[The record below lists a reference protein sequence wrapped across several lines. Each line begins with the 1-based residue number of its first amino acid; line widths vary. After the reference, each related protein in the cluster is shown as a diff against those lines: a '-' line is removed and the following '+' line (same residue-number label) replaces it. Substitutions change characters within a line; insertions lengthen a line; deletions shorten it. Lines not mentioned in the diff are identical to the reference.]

1 MADSMRAI
9 RSRIRSIENTRQ
21 ITLSMRMVSASKLR
35 RAQLAWNSLKQ
46 YDAVSRDI
54 LSSVCASARLDKVP
68 LLAAREVRR
77 VCYVLF
83 LGSRGLCGGYN
94 QQLLRFA
101 KTMMEADSR
110 EKQLVVVGRW
120 GREQV
125 AQLQQEL
132 LRRFDS
138 FGDTPN
144 PEEGRE
150 LADFLLRHYLDG
162 GCDQIVLVYQQFL
175 SVLSQEPTSLRL
187 LPMQPKEDATAVRDM
202 IFEPDAG
209 TLLQKLTDLVLH
221 NAVYAAML
229 EAQTGEHAA
238 RMTAMTAAT
247 DNTEELIAKLSLE
260 LNHARQSAITTEI
273 SEIVGGANALE
284 TKG

>member
-1 MADSMRAI
+1 MANSMRAI
-9 RSRIRSIENTRQ
+9 RTRIRSIENTRQ

-35 RAQLAWNSLKQ
+35 RAQLAWNSLKE
-46 YDAVSRDI
+46 YDRLSRDV
-54 LSSVCASARLDKVP
+54 LSSVCATTSSEKIP
-68 LLAAREVRR
+68 LLSSREVRR

-101 KTMMEADSR
+101 KTMLEADNR
-110 EKQLVVVGRW
+110 EKELVVVGRW
-120 GREQV
+120 GHEQV
-125 AQLQQEL
+125 AQLHQEVI
-132 LRRFDS
+132 RRFDT

-144 PEEGRE
+144 PQEGRE
-150 LADFLLRHYLDG
+150 LADYLLQHYLDG
-162 GCDQIVLVYQQFL
+162 ACDEIILVYQQFI
-175 SVLSQEPTSLRL
+175 SVLTQEPTSFKL
-187 LPMQPKEDATAVRDM
+187 LPMQPKESISPLRDV
-202 IFEPDAG
+202 IFEPDAE
-209 TLLQKLTDLVLH
+209 TLLQKLTELVLH

-284 TKG
+284 KK

>member
-1 MADSMRAI
+1 MANSMRAI
-9 RSRIRSIENTRQ
+9 RTRIRSIENTRQ

-35 RAQLAWNSLKQ
+35 RAQLAWNSLKE
-46 YDAVSRDI
+46 YDRLSRDV
-54 LSSVCASARLDKVP
+54 LSSVCVTTSSEKIP
-68 LLAAREVRR
+68 LLSSREVRR

-101 KTMMEADSR
+101 KTMLEADNR
-110 EKQLVVVGRW
+110 EKELVVVGRW
-120 GREQV
+120 GHEQV
-125 AQLQQEL
+125 AQLHQEVI
-132 LRRFDS
+132 RRFDT

-144 PEEGRE
+144 PQEGRE
-150 LADFLLRHYLDG
+150 LADYLLQHYLDG
-162 GCDQIVLVYQQFL
+162 ACDEIILVYQQFI
-175 SVLSQEPTSLRL
+175 SVLTQEPTSFKL
-187 LPMQPKEDATAVRDM
+187 LPMQPKESISPLRDV

-209 TLLQKLTDLVLH
+209 TLLQKLTELVLH

-284 TKG
+284 KK

>member
-1 MADSMRAI
+1 MANSMRAI
-9 RSRIRSIENTRQ
+9 RTRIRSIETTRQ

-35 RAQLAWNSLKQ
+35 RSQLAWNSLKE
-46 YDAVSRDI
+46 YDKVSRDI
-54 LSSVCASARLDKVP
+54 LSGVCTSAKADKIP
-68 LLAAREVRR
+68 LLKAREVRR

-101 KTMMEADSR
+101 RAMLDADSR
-110 EKQLVVVGRW
+110 EKELVVVGRW

-125 AQLQQEL
+125 AQLHQEV
-132 LRRFDS
+132 LRRFDT
-138 FGDTPN
+138 FADTPN

-150 LADFLLRHYLDG
+150 LADFLLQRYLDG
-162 GCDQIVLVYQQFL
+162 ACDEIVLVYQQFI
-175 SVLSQEPTSLRL
+175 SVLTQEPTSLKL
-187 LPMQPKEDATAVRDM
+187 LPMKPKESEAPLRDL
-202 IFEPDAG
+202 IFEPDAE
-209 TLLQKLTDLVLH
+209 TLLQKLSDLVLH

-284 TKG
+284 KK